1 MCPARGET
9 PTSTTRERMNGRR
22 SSNCVTLVPHTLES
36 EYRLREALPRE
47 ISPIVSWVLYAT
59 LAMTGLKKANPS
71 RTGWSGSNSRST
83 EFGSLKWIQT
93 QVESRELTVGQP
105 SVNLPILAGSM
116 LRQAHAREMELMH
129 ARKREA
135 STAAKAKTAK
145 S

>member
-47 ISPIVSWVLYAT
+47 IPPIVSWVLYAT

-83 EFGSLKWIQT
+83 EFGSPQMDST
-93 QVESRELTVGQP
+93 SCRVARVDSRT
-105 SVNLPILAGSM
+105 AD
-116 LRQAHAREMELMH
+116 RQRPVLLGLEFTNE
-129 ARKREA
+129 
-135 STAAKAKTAK
+135 
-145 S
+145 

>member
-105 SVNLPILAGSM
+105 PVYSHPTVVRVARTVKAQIEDEVASGLAI
-116 LRQAHAREMELMH
+116 
-129 ARKREA
+129 
-135 STAAKAKTAK
+135 
-145 S
+145 